1 VTRFRPYR
9 NGDSPGIAS
18 LWNRG
23 TPEQGVVRPLSTH
36 EFDTLIISQTTFDR
50 RGLIVAE
57 SEEGAIL
64 GFAHAGFGADDPCGK
79 PQRLETSLGT
89 IAMIVL
95 EPGLD
100 DPEVDR
106 GLILEAERYLRSRG
120 AQVFYAGGQAP
131 MNPFYWGLYGG
142 SEFSGI
148 LSAHT
153 GFQRAVTR
161 NGYESAATSIVMEA
175 DLAVPEPR
183 DPRWPILRRQ
193 TRVEI
198 HDDTMPEGWWQALS
212 IGLFR
217 PTRFM
222 LVDRTDERVMG
233 HATTWDIPSGT
244 GIADGRSRAGLI
256 DVEIDPVFRGKG
268 FGRLLV
274 SEVFRHARQQF
285 AELVSVHT
293 SATNT
298 PALNLY
304 QSLGFKQVET
314 STLYRLPGA
323 LSERSK

>member
-1 VTRFRPYR
+1 M
-9 NGDSPGIAS
+9 
-18 LWNRG
+18 
-23 TPEQGVVRPLSTH
+23 PEQGVVRPLTSH
-36 EFDTLIISQTTFDR
+36 EFDTLIISHIIFDR

-57 SEEGAIL
+57 ADSGNLI
-64 GFAHAGFGADDPCGK
+64 GFAHAGFGAEDPSGK
-79 PQRLETSLGT
+79 LQRLDTSLGT
-89 IAMIVL
+89 IAMMVL

-120 AQVFYAGGQAP
+120 AEVFYAGGQAP

-148 LSAHT
+148 LSGHAS
-153 GFQRAVTR
+153 FQRAAIR
-161 NGYESAATSIVMEA
+161 NGYEPAATSIVMEA
-175 DLAVPEPR
+175 DLAIPEPR

-198 HDDTMPEGWWQALS
+198 HDDTLPDGWWQSLS

-217 PTRFM
+217 PTRFL

-233 HATTWDIPSGT
+233 RATTWDIPSGP
-244 GIADGRSRAGLI
+244 GIADGRSRTGLF
-256 DVEIDPVFRGKG
+256 DVEIEPVFRGKG

-293 SATNT
+293 AATNA
-298 PALNLY
+298 PALSLY
-304 QSLGFKQVET
+304 ESLGFKQVET
-314 STLYRLPGA
+314 STLYRLPGQ